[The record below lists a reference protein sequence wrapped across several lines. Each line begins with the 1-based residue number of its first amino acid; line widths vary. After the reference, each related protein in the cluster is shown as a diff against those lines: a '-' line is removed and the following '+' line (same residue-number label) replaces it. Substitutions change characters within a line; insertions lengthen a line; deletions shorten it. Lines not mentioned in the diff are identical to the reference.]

1 MLVLGGGRLAHTRE
15 MGRGGQE
22 GEGIPVGEEGI
33 AGVDM
38 VVMWMGNAVVC
49 VLGGLLRRGW
59 GRVFGAN
66 KVCMGRLL

>member
-1 MLVLGGGRLAHTRE
+1 
-15 MGRGGQE
+15 MGWGGQE
-22 GEGIPVGEEGI
+22 GEGMPVGEEDI

-38 VVMWMGNAVVC
+38 VVVWMGNAVVC

-59 GRVFGAN
+59 RRVFGAH